1 LLLIFSLPLNVG
13 IKFVK
18 TWLRR
23 CHLFLAILSGLFLIS
38 LSLSGALLL
47 YAKDIQRMINPQFWL
62 LEQAGIANTQVLLLS
77 KLTEKITVNSGE
89 KIKSIER
96 SNGAD
101 VAWQVRLQ
109 DNSYV
114 SINPYNGDILLRYH
128 FNDTLYGLTMAWHRW
143 LLYNDEKNKKP
154 FKVLMSIA
162 SLILIIEMIVGVYI
176 WAKPKHRLKRMKI
189 KWQAKN
195 KIILYQLHTTLGV
208 ICCLPLI
215 LIAFSGMAF
224 NWKDATQGIVEWI
237 TFSEIESHRTQQKKL
252 PVITTTPKAALANL
266 DLAYVAAQTQLMEG
280 EVHRIYLPQK
290 TTDPLALRIKMPTES
305 HAYSWSWADASS
317 GKFIDSYD
325 ASQTSIATQ
334 VWNFKYKFHIGEFIG
349 WPIKV
354 LWLFL
359 SFLPS
364 LFTFSGCYL
373 WLKRRRKMIA
383 NVDQTMTQ
391 NDNSPLPRIKLG
403 KI

>member
-1 LLLIFSLPLNVG
+1 
-13 IKFVK
+13 VK

-23 CHLFLAILSGLFLIS
+23 CHLFLALLSGLFLIS
-38 LSLSGALLL
+38 LSFSGALLL
-47 YAKDIQRMINPQFWL
+47 YAKDIQRLINPQFWL
-62 LEQAGIANTQVLLLS
+62 FEQTDTANTQVLLLS
-77 KLTEKITVNSGE
+77 KLTEIITANTHKKV
-89 KIKSIER
+89 KSIER
-96 SNGAD
+96 SNAVD
-101 VAWQVRLQ
+101 IAWQVRLQ

-114 SINPYNGDILLRYH
+114 SINPYNGDILLRYR
-128 FNDTLYGLTMAWHRW
+128 FNETLYGFTMAWHRW
-143 LLYNDEKNKKP
+143 LLYSDEKNEKP

-195 KIILYQLHTTLGV
+195 KILIYQLHTTLGV

-224 NWKDATQGIVEWI
+224 NWRDTTQGIVEWL
-237 TFSEIESHRTQQKKL
+237 TFSEIESHRTQQKSL
-252 PVITTTPKAALANL
+252 PAITTTSKDALANL
-266 DLAYVAAQTQLMEG
+266 DIAYIAAQAQLKEG
-280 EVHRIYLPQK
+280 DVQRIYLPQK
-290 TTDPLALRIKMPTES
+290 ATEPLALRIKMPTES

-325 ASQTSIATQ
+325 ASQASIATQ

-373 WLKRRRKMIA
+373 WLKRRSKIIE
-383 NVDQTMTQ
+383 NVDQTTTQ
-391 NDNSPLPRIKLG
+391 NDNLPLPRIKLG